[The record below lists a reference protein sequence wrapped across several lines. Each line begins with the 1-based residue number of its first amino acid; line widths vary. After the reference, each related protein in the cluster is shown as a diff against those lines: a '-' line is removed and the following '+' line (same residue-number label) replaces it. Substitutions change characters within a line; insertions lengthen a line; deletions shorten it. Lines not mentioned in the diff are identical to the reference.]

1 MRKKK
6 KKNGKNFKRQK
17 PKVLVLKLD
26 PSWQNSKVNL
36 FLDLTKDKT
45 FWKVGGTI

>member
-17 PKVLVLKLD
+17 QKALVLKLD
-26 PSWQNSKVNL
+26 PLFVNL
-36 FLDLTKDKT
+36 KDKHY
-45 FWKVGGTI
+45 WKIGGTI

>member
-6 KKNGKNFKRQK
+6 KKDGKNFKKKKQ
-17 PKVLVLKLD
+17 KVLVLKLD
-26 PSWQNSKVNL
+26 PLLINI
-36 FLDLTKDKT
+36 KDKH